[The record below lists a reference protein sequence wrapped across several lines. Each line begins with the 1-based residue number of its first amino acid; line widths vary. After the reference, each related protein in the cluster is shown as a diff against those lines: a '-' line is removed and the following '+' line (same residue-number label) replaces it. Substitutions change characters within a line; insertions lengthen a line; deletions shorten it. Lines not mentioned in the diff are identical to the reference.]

1 MTPYLTLW
9 VPLNEQVP
17 FSSAHSVHVTL
28 AVDVV
33 DAGAVEVVVVAAV
46 AVVAAVTVVLRR
58 YRSMLESVSVPVT
71 PGDVSL
77 ADKPSEIV
85 SLPLVPPPQAAKTA
99 ADRKAKVA
107 DRERD
112 EY

>member
-1 MTPYLTLW
+1 MTLW

-17 FSSAHSVHVTL
+17 FSSAHSVHATL

-33 DAGAVEVVVVAAV
+33 DAGAAGVVVVAAV
-46 AVVAAVTVVLRR
+46 VVVVVVLRR
-58 YRSMLESVSVPVT
+58 YRSMLESVSDAVT
-71 PGDVSL
+71 PEDVSL

-85 SLPLVPPPQAAKTA
+85 SLPLVPPPQAANTA
-99 ADRKAKVA
+99 TDRTAKVA
-107 DRERD
+107 ERERD

>member
-1 MTPYLTLW
+1 MTLR

-17 FSSAHSVHVTL
+17 FSSAHSVHAAL

-33 DAGAVEVVVVAAV
+33 DAGAVEVVVVVAAAV
-46 AVVAAVTVVLRR
+46 VTVVLRR
-58 YRSMLESVSVPVT
+58 YRSMLDSVSVPVT
-71 PGDVSL
+71 PEDVSL

-107 DRERD
+107 ERERD